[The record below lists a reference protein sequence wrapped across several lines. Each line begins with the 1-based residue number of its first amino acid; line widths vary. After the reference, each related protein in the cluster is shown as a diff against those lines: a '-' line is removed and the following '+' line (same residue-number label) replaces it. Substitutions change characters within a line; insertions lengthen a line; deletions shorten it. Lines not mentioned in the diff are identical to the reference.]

1 MEAPLKSADAT
12 KMFPNLEIPQIVYEY
27 ELNLKLNDLDGLDDL
42 RVTIIKNIQSDLMSP
57 YYKAICAKLNWAYD
71 DELNLSMR
79 WAILKYLCIGF
90 HTNTSYGNKL
100 LVEVPKTKRIWMK

>member
-79 WAILKYLCIGF
+79 
-90 HTNTSYGNKL
+90 
-100 LVEVPKTKRIWMK
+100 